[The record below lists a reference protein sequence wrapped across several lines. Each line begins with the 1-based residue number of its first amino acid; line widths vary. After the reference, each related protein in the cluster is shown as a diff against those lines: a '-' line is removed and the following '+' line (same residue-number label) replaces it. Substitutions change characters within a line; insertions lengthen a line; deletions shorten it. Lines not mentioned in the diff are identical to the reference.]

1 MLHDFDDQAK
11 TTGWSNSPTNLVERN
26 GLALEDLDEEQQAAA
41 LAVMEAALS
50 EQGYARL
57 EAIRAADAYLAVNQ
71 SDSGGGGGPA
81 GGLSFGED
89 LCSIALLR
97 PAVGAVRPAQ
107 AR

>member
-1 MLHDFDDQAK
+1 
-11 TTGWSNSPTNLVERN
+11 
-26 GLALEDLDEEQQAAA
+26 
-41 LAVMEAALS
+41 MEAALS

-57 EAIRAADAYLAVNQ
+57 EAIRAADAYLAANQ
-71 SDSGGGGGPA
+71 SDSGGGGPA

-89 LCSIALLR
+89 LYSIAFLR